1 MTKPYHLFRYYSSD
15 ERMISGSCG
24 APEVTGF
31 TIIAHR
37 GASAYY
43 PENTM
48 AAFQG
53 AIDMEA
59 DMVEL
64 DVQLT
69 SDNEVVVF
77 HDEKISRCTNGRG
90 RIAGYSYAELKKLDA
105 GSWFDE
111 KFAGARVPALR
122 DVLDLCKARIA
133 VNIEIKTEAVTDIIS
148 GGIEEKCLRMVDQVG
163 MREHVVFS
171 SFDPRALSHL
181 RQIDHQ
187 APVAV
192 LFEKKYYG
200 SMLPSQMIEWLGAD
214 AFNCSRR
221 ELGRKWLADLKH
233 HGIPVNVYTVND
245 EKNMNRLLFLGV
257 DGMFTNYPD
266 VLKRVQRAMSDEQR
280 VTSDE

>member
-1 MTKPYHLFRYYSSD
+1 MTKSYHLFRYHASD
-15 ERMISGSCG
+15 ERMIPGSCR
-24 APEVTGF
+24 APEAAGF
-31 TIIAHR
+31 TVIAHR

-48 AAFQG
+48 AAFRG

-69 SDNEVVVF
+69 SDGEAVVF

-90 RIAGYSYAELKKLDA
+90 SIAGYSYAELKKLDA
-105 GSWFDE
+105 GSWFDK

-122 DVLDLCKARIA
+122 DVLDLCKGRIA
-133 VNIEIKTEAVTDIIS
+133 VNIEIKKEAVTDIIS
-148 GGIEEKCLRMVDQVG
+148 GGIEEKCLKMVDQAG
-163 MREHVVFS
+163 MQEHVVFS

-181 RQIDHQ
+181 RQIGHQ

-200 SMLPSQMIEWLGAD
+200 SMLPSQIIEWLGAD

-221 ELGRKWLADLKH
+221 ELGRKWLADLKY

-245 EKNMNRLLFLGV
+245 EKNMNRLLSLGV

-266 VLKRVQRAMSDEQR
+266 VLKRVQRA
-280 VTSDE
+280 TSDERCVKKY